1 MKFRHGTL
9 ALTVCV
15 LLAST
20 GRTLAQD
27 LAKLV
32 TRADVEKA
40 TGAKFKDGWK
50 PMETQIS
57 FAQEGGDLQVS
68 VSVEPREAQSTV
80 RTWEATMK
88 KMQPATKVD
97 TVPGVGKDAIFVSTR
112 PDSGALYADFDK
124 PRVQLNVGVVG
135 AKTPEQAKKIAVDLA
150 KVIGPRIG
158 K

>member
-1 MKFRHGTL
+1 MKNRHSIF
-9 ALTVCV
+9 ALTAC
-15 LLAST
+15 LLFAIT
-20 GRTLAQD
+20 GSALAQE

-50 PMETQIS
+50 PEPTQIS

-88 KMQPATKVD
+88 KMQPGTKVD

-135 AKTPEQAKKIAVDLA
+135 AKTPAQAKQIAVDLA

>member
-1 MKFRHGTL
+1 MKTRYTAL
-9 ALTVCV
+9 ALAIG
-15 LLAST
+15 LLFAFA
-20 GRTLAQD
+20 GRAHAQD

-32 TRADVEKA
+32 TKEDVEKA
-40 TGAKFKDGWK
+40 ASAKFKDGWK
-50 PMETQIS
+50 PMPTQIS

-68 VSVEPREAQSTV
+68 VSVEPREAESTV

-88 KMQPATKVD
+88 KMQPGTKVE

-124 PRVQLNVGVVG
+124 PRIQLNVGVAG
-135 AKTPEQAKKIAVDLA
+135 AKTPEQAKLIAVGLG
-150 KVIGPRIG
+150 KVISTRIG

>member
-1 MKFRHGTL
+1 MKPRYRTL
-9 ALTVCV
+9 AFVIC
-15 LLAST
+15 LLFAST
-20 GRTLAQD
+20 GAFAQD

-32 TRADVEKA
+32 TKAEVEKA
-40 TGAKFKDGWK
+40 VGAKFKDGWK
-50 PMETQIS
+50 PMPTQIS
-57 FAQEGGDLQVS
+57 FAEEGGDVQVS

-88 KMQPATKVD
+88 KMQPGTKVD

-135 AKTPEQAKKIAVDLA
+135 ARTPAQAKQIVVDLG
-150 KVIGPRIG
+150 KVIGPRIAR
-158 K
+158 

>member
-1 MKFRHGTL
+1 MKIRYSTL
-9 ALTVCV
+9 V
-15 LLAST
+15 LGACLLFAST
-20 GRTLAQD
+20 VGAFAQD

-32 TRADVEKA
+32 TRAEVEKA
-40 TGAKFKDGWK
+40 VGAKFKDGWK
-50 PMETQIS
+50 PMPTQIS
-57 FAQEGGDLQVS
+57 FAEDGGNVQVS
-68 VSVEPREAQSTV
+68 VTVEPREAQRTV

-88 KMQPATKVD
+88 KMEPGTKVD

-135 AKTPEQAKKIAVDLA
+135 ATTPAQAKQIAVDLA
-150 KVIGPRIG
+150 KVISPRIA

>member
-1 MKFRHGTL
+1 MKLRLGAL
-9 ALTVCV
+9 ALVTCV
-15 LLAST
+15 VVASLGT
-20 GRTLAQD
+20 AQAQD

-32 TRADVEKA
+32 TKADVEKA

-88 KMQPATKVD
+88 KMQPGTKVE

-124 PRVQLNVGVVG
+124 PLVQLNVGVAG
-135 AKTPEQAKKIAVDLA
+135 AKTPEQAKKIAVDLG

>member
-1 MKFRHGTL
+1 MTTRQRIL
-9 ALTVCV
+9 ALAAG
-15 LLAST
+15 LLFASMSSAF
-20 GRTLAQD
+20 AQD
-27 LAKLV
+27 LARLV

-40 TGAKFKDGWK
+40 AGTKFKDGWK

-68 VSVEPREAQSTV
+68 VTVEPREAQSTV

-88 KMQPATKVD
+88 KMQPNTKVD

-124 PRVQLNVGVVG
+124 PRVQLNVGVAG